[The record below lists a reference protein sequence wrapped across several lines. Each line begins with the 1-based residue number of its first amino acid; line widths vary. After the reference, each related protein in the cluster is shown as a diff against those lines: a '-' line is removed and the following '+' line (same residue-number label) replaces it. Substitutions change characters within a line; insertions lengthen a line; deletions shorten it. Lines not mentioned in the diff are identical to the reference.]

1 MFNRLNTLNIYIYSI
16 AIGVATPLLG
26 MTIAYSLVTFGS
38 LTGLYSYSEKDIDI
52 FDFSWVS
59 IVLVAPLL
67 ESIIVLLLI
76 NFCRMFTLKEKNIL
90 IVAVVFALL
99 HGLSNWISAFAVLP
113 LFLISVKSFFYF

>member
-16 AIGVATPLLG
+16 VIGVATPLLG

>member
-16 AIGVATPLLG
+16 VIGVATPLLG
-26 MTIAYSLVTFGS
+26 MAIAYSLVTFGS
-38 LTGLYSYSEKDIDI
+38 FTGLYSYSEKDIDI

-67 ESIIVLLLI
+67 KSIIVLLLI